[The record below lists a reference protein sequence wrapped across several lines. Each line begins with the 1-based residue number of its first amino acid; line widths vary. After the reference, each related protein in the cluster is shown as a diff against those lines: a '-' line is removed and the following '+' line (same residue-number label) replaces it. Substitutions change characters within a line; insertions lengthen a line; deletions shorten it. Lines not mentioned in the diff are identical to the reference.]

1 MICLYAYFEVYWC
14 WISSRKFRYI
24 STLTSRFWFRINRRR
39 FARHSLTAPP
49 PPGSFLVL
57 TLNENFDVSNV
68 KYRIRTS
75 IRFFFRLS
83 VSYVVPGIDFFV
95 PLLVFQ
101 QDRLCC
107 AQVSLPF
114 QPFAGRHLAW
124 SDGSDGDEHHNMPP
138 IGRAE
143 ILSDTLCTRDKFVFF
158 SFLRKV
164 PAHFPLLPRRSMHT
178 CLIRSEC
185 SRFLFRLFGGSSV

>member
-1 MICLYAYFEVYWC
+1 MPVRILRSILVLDILSKVSIYFNIDLSILVSHKSQAFC
-14 WISSRKFRYI
+14 PPFPDS
-24 STLTSRFWFRINRRR
+24 
-39 FARHSLTAPP
+39 PP